1 MNIIL
6 ASASPRRRALL
17 EMLGVRDLHVMP
29 ALGEEASCTELS
41 PQETVSVL
49 SYAKAKEVSDRCRK
63 IDLHGVIIAADTVV
77 ATGNCI
83 LGKPHN
89 KQHAAEMLRQ
99 LSGHTHTVFTGVT
112 VIAGT
117 QQLTAVEKTD
127 VTFRDLTEREI
138 AAYIETGEPMDK
150 AGAYGIQGVASLF
163 VEKLDGDFFNV
174 VGLPLCRLAQML
186 SEVGVYLI

>member
-1 MNIIL
+1 
-6 ASASPRRRALL
+6 
-17 EMLGVRDLHVMP
+17 
-29 ALGEEASCTELS
+29 
-41 PQETVSVL
+41 
-49 SYAKAKEVSDRCRK
+49 
-63 IDLHGVIIAADTVV
+63 
-77 ATGNCI
+77 
-83 LGKPHN
+83 
-89 KQHAAEMLRQ
+89 MLRQ

>member
-83 LGKPHN
+83 LGNRTTNSMRLKCFVSCP
-89 KQHAAEMLRQ
+89 
-99 LSGHTHTVFTGVT
+99 VT
-112 VIAGT
+112 PIR
-117 QQLTAVEKTD
+117 
-127 VTFRDLTEREI
+127 F
-138 AAYIETGEPMDK
+138 
-150 AGAYGIQGVASLF
+150 
-163 VEKLDGDFFNV
+163 
-174 VGLPLCRLAQML
+174 LPA
-186 SEVGVYLI
+186 